1 MHRAIINK
9 AEACQECTKYGKN
22 VKTLKAKS
30 DWENIPEPTE
40 PNEELQIDFAGPF
53 CSKKHSKYYILVAVD
68 RYSRFPSAM
77 ITKATTATKVI
88 KFLTSYIAL
97 HGVPENI
104 KTDQFSSF
112 KSSEYKLFCDNQ
124 NINRRYCPVD
134 DHRANG
140 VVERCIQS
148 VKRRLG
154 TMLCEKGGNVEAAL
168 TAILS
173 SIRKSKHAITKKSP
187 HYMHFGRAANTPLS
201 ILHDKV
207 AISDKGHLK
216 RSMLTK
222 EQKKE
227 DSIQLTG

>member
-1 MHRAIINK
+1 M
-9 AEACQECTKYGKN
+9 
-22 VKTLKAKS
+22 
-30 DWENIPEPTE
+30 
-40 PNEELQIDFAGPF
+40 
-53 CSKKHSKYYILVAVD
+53 
-68 RYSRFPSAM
+68 
-77 ITKATTATKVI
+77 
-88 KFLTSYIAL
+88 
-97 HGVPENI
+97 
-104 KTDQFSSF
+104 
-112 KSSEYKLFCDNQ
+112 FCDNQ
-124 NINRRYCPVD
+124 NIKRRYCPVD

-140 VVERCIQS
+140 AVERCIQS

-187 HYMHFGRAANTPLS
+187 HFMHFGRAANTPLS

-227 DSIQLTG
+227 DFYSADRLKVILPGQTSEEGRLRFPPAITEKLSF